1 MPTIQYCRNC
11 EPQPANPNQRG
22 QQKKTR
28 QADRVTQ
35 IWLALRFFEA
45 KRQKAGICGVCS
57 KMFATWTSISIGRRV
72 TQVQK
77 FVFRLRSESILR
89 VECKKTLGIHDFH
102 GFQVQ
107 SVTGSSFP
115 LSHVS
120 KHQRHSALGKAVPTE
135 SVKFRAPCLKAVKN
149 VISPPHPHPLL
160 SISEHVQHFN
170 NDNPVPWTL
179 S

>member
-1 MPTIQYCRNC
+1 MI
-11 EPQPANPNQRG
+11 
-22 QQKKTR
+22 
-28 QADRVTQ
+28 
-35 IWLALRFFEA
+35 F
-45 KRQKAGICGVCS
+45 
-57 KMFATWTSISIGRRV
+57 M
-72 TQVQK
+72 
-77 FVFRLRSESILR
+77 
-89 VECKKTLGIHDFH
+89 
-102 GFQVQ
+102 FQVQ

-170 NDNPVPWTL
+170 NDNQFRGPCLNVVRNVNSPPNSTPC
-179 S
+179 